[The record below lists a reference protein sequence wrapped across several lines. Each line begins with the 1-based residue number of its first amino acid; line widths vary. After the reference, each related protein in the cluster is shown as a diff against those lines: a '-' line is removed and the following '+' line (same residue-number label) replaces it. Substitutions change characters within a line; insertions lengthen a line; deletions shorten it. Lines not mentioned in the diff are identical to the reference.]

1 METTTTSSN
10 LGVVASVRGSV
21 VDIRFDGALPPVNSV
36 LRAGMEKQIV
46 IEVLAQRDARHVR
59 GIALTPTQG
68 LARGMAV
75 TDTGGPLKAPVGKA
89 ILSRMFDVF
98 GNAIDRQPAPADV
111 QWRSVHRDPPPL
123 ARRSTK
129 SEVFE
134 TGIKVIDV
142 LVPLERGGKAGLFG
156 GAGVGKTVLLT
167 EMIHNEIGHQKGV
180 SIFCGIGERCR
191 EGEELYREM
200 KEAGVLPNMVMV
212 YGQMNEPPGSRFRV
226 GLAAL
231 TMAEYFRDDEH
242 RDVLLLVDNIF
253 RFIQAGMEVSG
264 LMGQMPSRLGYQPTM
279 GTELSGLEERIAN
292 TDTGAI
298 TSIQAVYVPADDFT
312 DPAAVHTF
320 SHLSASI
327 VLSRKRASEGLF
339 PAIDPLQSNSKMA
352 TPGIVGER
360 HYALAQEI
368 RRTLAQYGELK
379 DIIAM
384 LGLEQLSPEDR
395 KVVVRARLLERFLT
409 QPFFT
414 TEQFTGLTGKLVSLK
429 DSLDGCERILHD
441 EFKDYPESG
450 LYMIGP
456 ISEAKGKPKPVSPAV
471 PETPESKP
479 ATKAKPD
486 HPDEAKPAAKVETKA
501 VSKPKVSSEV
511 EPKADPKPTAI
522 SPAKPVSEP
531 SKPPEANPQ
540 PKAEHVEVAHAS

>member
-1 METTTTSSN
+1 MEHINKSN
-10 LGVVASVRGSV
+10 VQVSMNKVKTAPNSEANFGVVVSVRGSV
-21 VDIRFDGALPPVNSV
+21 VDMRFDARLPPIYSV
-36 LRAGMEKQIV
+36 LRTGEKKQIV

-68 LARGMAV
+68 LARGMV
-75 TDTGGPLKAPVGKA
+75 VEDSGGPLKVPVGKA
-89 ILSRMFDVF
+89 VLSRMFDVF
-98 GNAIDRQPAPADV
+98 GNTIDRGAALSDV
-111 QWRSVHRDPPPL
+111 EWRSVHNAPPSL

-142 LVPLERGGKAGLFG
+142 LVPLERGGKGGLFG

-167 EMIHNEIGHQKGV
+167 EMIHNMIGRQKGI
-180 SIFCGIGERCR
+180 SIFCGIGERSR
-191 EGEELYREM
+191 EGQELYEAM
-200 KEAGVLPNMVMV
+200 EEAGVLKNMVMV
-212 YGQMNEPPGSRFRV
+212 FGQMNEPPGARFRV
-226 GLAAL
+226 GQAAL
-231 TMAEYFRDDEH
+231 TMSEYFRDDEH
-242 RDVLLLVDNIF
+242 RDVLLLIDNIF

-279 GTELSGLEERIAN
+279 GTELSQLEERIAN

-339 PAIDPLQSNSKMA
+339 PAIDPLLSNSKMA

-360 HYALAQEI
+360 HYGLAQEI
-368 RRTLAQYGELK
+368 RRTLAQYAELK

-395 KVVVRARLLERFLT
+395 KVVMRARRLERFLT

-414 TEQFTGLTGKLVSLK
+414 TEQFTGIKGKLVSLK
-429 DSLDGCERILHD
+429 DALDGCERILND
-441 EFKDYPESG
+441 EFKDFPESA
-450 LYMIGP
+450 LYMIGA
-456 ISEAKGKPKPVSPAV
+456 IGEAKKSVKSDSPPAASGLKPAIT
-471 PETPESKP
+471 TPEK
-479 ATKAKPD
+479 TKTAPPPNGVKM
-486 HPDEAKPAAKVETKA
+486 
-501 VSKPKVSSEV
+501 
-511 EPKADPKPTAI
+511 KPTI
-522 SPAKPVSEP
+522 EHS
-531 SKPPEANPQ
+531 AN
-540 PKAEHVEVAHAS
+540 AHES